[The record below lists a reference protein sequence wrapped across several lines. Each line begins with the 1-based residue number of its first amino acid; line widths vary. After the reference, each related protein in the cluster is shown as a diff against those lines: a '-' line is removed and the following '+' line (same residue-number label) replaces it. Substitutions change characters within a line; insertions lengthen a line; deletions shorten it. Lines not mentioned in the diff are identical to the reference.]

1 MKNIINLVDELTETE
16 ATLNETR
23 RIANIERAK
32 YAAPKKVR
40 FENDHSDRNHSRR
53 NARGEKGRQW

>member
-1 MKNIINLVDELTETE
+1 MKNLINLAETLTET
-16 ATLNETR
+16 AINETR
-23 RIANIERAK
+23 RTANIERAK